1 MCIQQHPSSISGQKE
16 KGQRFLSPTFVNT
29 GRQHVFTELLIFSA
43 VYKTLAFRVS
53 PCAVLW
59 ELSRADSALVVGPLI
74 HKPPQIRD

>member
-1 MCIQQHPSSISGQKE
+1 M
-16 KGQRFLSPTFVNT
+16 
-29 GRQHVFTELLIFSA
+29 FTELLIFSA